1 MYNIF
6 LVVVLI
12 FSIIYSLITTIEPMG
27 LNESEKEKYGYLLD
41 AKYSDISNKY
51 DVEFHDPPETV
62 DKVDEYGLDK
72 DATWVYDTTQNK
84 LVSIPRPKILS
95 FPTYYTPGTYK
106 YGAAAYV
113 PSYEEAI
120 VLSTLDKYQKFH
132 TGTILAKEHEAI
144 MSKPLSTVE

>member
-1 MYNIF
+1 MYNLF
-6 LVVVLI
+6 LIAILI
-12 FSIIYSLITTIEPMG
+12 FSIVYSLITIIEPMG
-27 LNESEKEKYGYLLD
+27 LSESEKEKYGHLID

-62 DKVDEYGLDK
+62 DQLDEYGLEK
-72 DATWVYDTTQNK
+72 DATWVYDASQKK
-84 LVSIPRPKILS
+84 LVYIPRPKILS

-106 YGAAAYV
+106 YGAATYV

-132 TGTILAKEHEAI
+132 TGTILAKEHEAV
-144 MSKPLSTVE
+144 MSKPLSTV